1 MSATSKV
8 LRSLS
13 VALLSLLLSAAA
25 SAADPNKVLR
35 LGFSDIEGMDPVQ
48 STDDASQWIEAAIFE
63 GLYEWDYLARPT
75 KLAPDTAAG
84 PPEITDDGK
93 TWRVR
98 LKAGI
103 FFTEDPAFGGKPRE
117 LVADDYVYSM
127 KRRLDPKLRYGG
139 LTPAINAIVGAR
151 LALDAAGQP
160 GAKFDYSAPIEGL
173 RALDRYTLQLK
184 LIERIYPIAEELL
197 TTPAVA
203 REVVEAAQGNIQER

>member
-1 MSATSKV
+1 MSTTSKV
-8 LRSLS
+8 LCSLS
-13 VALLSLLLSAAA
+13 LVLLSVVVSTPT

-35 LGFSDIEGMDPVQ
+35 LGFSDIEGMDPVR
-48 STDDASQWIEAAIFE
+48 STDDASQWIQAAIFE

-75 KLAPDTAAG
+75 KLSPDTASA

-103 FFTEDPAFGGKPRE
+103 FFTEDPAFGEKPRE

-127 KRRLDPKLRYGG
+127 KRRLDPNLRYGG
-139 LTPAINAIVGAR
+139 FPLATNAVVGAR
-151 LALDAAGQP
+151 PAVDAARQP
-160 GAKFDYSAPIEGL
+160 GAKFDYSTPIEGL

-184 LIERIYPIAEELL
+184 FMRIILPVGERS
-197 TTPAVA
+197 
-203 REVVEAAQGNIQER
+203 